1 MKMLRVEEKVKD
13 DSVLYPYNSR
23 IIDIYVQLIN
33 QRYPDVNLAEILEY
47 AGMKPYQIAD
57 QGHWF
62 SQDQVDRF
70 YTKLVQLTDNSAIAR
85 EAGRFAATTETG
97 NIFRRYIIGLLGPA
111 NAYMIL
117 EKASPH
123 LTRSTDYKS
132 RKISSTCIEVTVT
145 PRSGITEKKYQCD
158 NRIGILE
165 AISLIFHHKLPL
177 VEHPECMFDG
187 GKKCRY
193 VLSWEKTSRNQ
204 LKRFRA
210 VFALLITIGTAVS
223 FLIDPGTALRWV
235 LPAALVSGAGIMAAT
250 FKYEAAKLT
259 QSLKDFQHSTEE
271 LILQTKI
278 NYNNTLLAHE
288 VGQATNKYMD
298 ITTILQKVL
307 SISEKRLD
315 YDRGMIMLANEDRS
329 LLVYRAGFGYSE
341 DELAL
346 LRRTRF
352 HLDRPQSRGV
362 FVVSFREKKPFLV
375 NDIDTIQDA
384 LSPKSL
390 DFMRSVKTQAFI
402 CCPIIGDNQCLGIL
416 AVDNKQSK
424 RPLLQSDMSMLMGI
438 SSVVGISIQNARLIE
453 GREQQFQSILKV
465 LASSIDARDYLTAG
479 HSEKVTEYVLG
490 ICQEMDLD
498 EEYQGMLKI
507 AALLH
512 DYGKIGVPD
521 SILKKK
527 GDLTPAEYEIIKTH
541 ARKTKEILDQIK
553 FEGIYSHVPEIAA
566 AHHERLDGTG
576 YPGNLKGNQIP
587 IGARILA
594 AADFFEAI
602 TSKRHYR
609 NPMSFS
615 EAVKTIRQE
624 SGHHLDPD
632 VVEALLR
639 YLSRKMS
646 GIPEYSCV
654 IQKN

>member
-1 MKMLRVEEKVKD
+1 MRTLNVAEKVQD
-13 DSVLYPYNSR
+13 DTLQFPYNSR
-23 IIDIYVQLIN
+23 IIDIYIKLIN
-33 QRYPDVNLAEILEY
+33 DRYPDLNVTEILDF

-70 YTKLVQLTDNSAIAR
+70 YTKLVQLTGNSTIAR
-85 EAGRFAATTETG
+85 EAGRYAAITETG
-97 NIFRRYIIGLLGPA
+97 NIFRRYILGLLGPA
-111 NAYMIL
+111 NAYMVL
-117 EKASPH
+117 EKASPY
-123 LTRSTDYKS
+123 LTRSTDFKS
-132 RKISSTCIEVTVT
+132 RKLSSNCIEVIVT
-145 PRSGITEKKYQCD
+145 PRPGIEEKKYQCE

-165 AISLIFHHKLPL
+165 AISMIFHHKLPA
-177 VEHPECMFDG
+177 VEHPECIFDG
-187 GKKCRY
+187 GDKCRY
-193 VLSWEKTSRNQ
+193 VLSWEKNSRSRIK
-204 LKRFRA
+204 LFRA
-210 VFALLITIGTAVS
+210 GFSL
-223 FLIDPGTALRWV
+223 FLILCTGISFILNPAAAFRWV
-235 LPAALVSGAGIMAAT
+235 LPSVLILGAGSIAAT
-250 FKYEAAKLT
+250 FKHEVTKLK

-288 VGQATNKYMD
+288 IGQATNKYMD
-298 ITTILQKVL
+298 INIILQKV
-307 SISEKRLD
+307 ITIAEKRLD

-329 LLVYRAGFGYSE
+329 LLVFRSGYGYS
-341 DELAL
+341 DDDLKL

-352 HLDRPQSRGV
+352 HLDNPSSRGI
-362 FVVSFREKKPFLV
+362 FVVSFREKKPMLV
-375 NDIDTIQDA
+375 NNIESIEST
-384 LSPKSL
+384 LTKKSL
-390 DFMRSVKTQAFI
+390 DFMRRIRTQSFI
-402 CCPIIGDNQCLGIL
+402 CCPIVGDNECLGIL
-416 AVDNKQSK
+416 AVDNLASK

-438 SSVVGISIQNARLIE
+438 SSVIGISIQNARLIE

-498 EEYQGMLKI
+498 QEYQGMLKI

-527 GDLTPAEYEIIKTH
+527 GNLTQVEYEIIKTH

-553 FEGIYSHVPEIAA
+553 FEGIYSQVPEIAA

-576 YPGNLKGNQIP
+576 YPNNMKGDEIP
-587 IGARILA
+587 IGARIIA
-594 AADFFEAI
+594 VADFFEAI

-609 NPMSFS
+609 NPMTFS
-615 EAVKTIRQE
+615 EAVHTIRNE

-639 YLSRKMS
+639 YLSRQLS
-646 GIPEYSCV
+646 GIPEYSSI
-654 IQKN
+654 IQN